1 MANPKRRHSKS
12 RRGKRR
18 SHDSLTAPNL
28 SICSNCGSQ
37 VMPHRVCPNCGHYKG
52 RQVVEVEEF

>member
-18 SHDSLTAPNL
+18 SHDSLTSPNL
-28 SICSNCGSQ
+28 SVCSNCGAA

-52 RQVVEVEEF
+52 KQVIEVEEV